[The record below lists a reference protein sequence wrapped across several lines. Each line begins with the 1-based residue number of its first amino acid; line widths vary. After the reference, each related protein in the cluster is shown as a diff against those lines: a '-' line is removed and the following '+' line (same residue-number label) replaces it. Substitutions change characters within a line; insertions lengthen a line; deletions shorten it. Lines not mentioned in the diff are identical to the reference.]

1 MDANRIKI
9 DIDFLPGS
17 YAVLSFFVVNVDLGY
32 SKTISKTFTYGTPPS
47 SSWVQI
53 TGDSLATLTNL
64 FNNLVANDQDGN
76 MTFSMA
82 ADVITI
88 NFTNQAVYILTVT
101 SNAGSA
107 FSVTTEAYTFEPPV
121 VPVDTFEM
129 KHLQIQIVDTYE
141 NDMPLDV
148 EVTRSNAPV
157 LSYESGDDIYEPLF
171 TSNLKFDMRV
181 PDFGDAHFLHLFTG
195 DENRFKVVL
204 NALNEAEDETRLLW
218 QGFLLPDLMSE
229 PYTNNNLFVNFE
241 AIDMLASLKGKL
253 LKPWEYY
260 QRYNIGILLAKIFAL
275 TGVSQPMIIR
285 PSIVPVAAGF
295 GWQTLNVDL
304 LKYVDGD
311 KLTDVYTIL
320 TEVLASNLLTC
331 YSYKGYWNIDGVTR
345 KNETT
350 GMALFFDENGVYEG
364 QNTITKQIV
373 QPPAVAGNLNFSAM
387 TPWKTVEAAF
397 NYKGDNN
404 VLPDDVVSKDVF
416 YTAYN
421 NGEFISTS
429 PSTAIVDYWKTTGT
443 KISIVAG
450 KPFLQLITAK
460 TGFFTDGFYNV
471 SAAESLNNYVDL
483 KNPFYLYAGFN
494 YEIEIVIDFR
504 RIIQFTA
511 LPEGFVGYPNETF
524 YDDLNKWAQLQVIQ
538 NGNEILTNRQ
548 MPAST
553 LTFKWQYGSV
563 SYPQDQEQN
572 TISTD
577 VEIKIKKRFVLS
589 ESGYANIRFLAAAD
603 TVPLGFNITGNK
615 IEMTPKVVKI
625 NILNKDIEGIA
636 GTRPV
641 NYTNTLSIP
650 INFISSPDQSIK
662 NNIGLG
668 TQLTPY
674 EETITVGPQSASS
687 NAQYFPNG
695 DVLFTNTWLFYT
707 VTPNMFKMMF
717 KDGRLKSMFV
727 VRASGDEEHFY
738 SWYGREY
745 AGGRVVHYLSYI
757 EQGVIIP
764 DDYKASA
771 KIESGDVL
779 KMALSNYPT
788 ENLNNRVLWRIV
800 GQGNSQT
807 FLQSIV
813 LACHCVRPEQL
824 FQMEGTF
831 LDLVWP
837 DQIQSF
843 FYKDVN
849 RNFIN
854 TRLTL
859 DLFNGKTS
867 VSGREF
873 KYENLTDV
881 SYE

>member
-88 NFTNQAVYILTVT
+88 NFTNQAVYILNVT

-129 KHLQIQIVDTYE
+129 KHLQIQIVDTYL

-241 AIDMLASLKGKL
+241 AIDMLASLKGKF

-285 PSIVPVAAGF
+285 PSIVPAAAGF

-320 TEVLASNLLTC
+320 TEVLASNVLTC

-364 QNTITKQIV
+364 QNTITKEIV

-397 NYKGDNN
+397 SYKGDKNI
-404 VLPDDVVSKDVF
+404 LPEDVVEKENF
-416 YTAYN
+416 FLNYE
-421 NGEFISTS
+421 NGEFITTS
-429 PSTAIVDYWKTTGT
+429 ASTALMNYWKSTGT
-443 KISIVAG
+443 KIALNAEKSKFIY
-450 KPFLQLITAK
+450 T
-460 TGFFTDGFYNV
+460 TGRSLVGNPHYNV
-471 SAAESLNNYVDL
+471 LEAESLLNYIDL
-483 KNPFYLYAGFN
+483 FTPFFLYANLRYKVEINLTFKRTTSYTSLALGTIPNLEPDF
-494 YEIEIVIDFR
+494 YELLNSFVPVQLIQNNIEIVS
-504 RIIQFTA
+504 
-511 LPEGFVGYPNETF
+511 
-524 YDDLNKWAQLQVIQ
+524 
-538 NGNEILTNRQ
+538 NR
-548 MPAST
+548 P
-553 LTFKWQYGSV
+553 
-563 SYPQDQEQN
+563 
-572 TISTD
+572 TISAALHFQWVFQEANRYQEENSLITTCELKLD
-577 VEIKIKKRFVLS
+577 RSFFVS
-589 ESGYANIRFLAAAD
+589 ENGFCNLRFLAAIGYF
-603 TVPLGFNITGNK
+603 PTGASVVERK
-615 IEMTPKVVKI
+615 FEIEVKSFKVIVSNPEI
-625 NILNKDIEGIA
+625 DGIK

-674 EETITVGPQSASS
+674 EETITVGPQSA
-687 NAQYFPNG
+687 NAGIHSFPNG
-695 DVLFTNTWLFYT
+695 DVLFLQNWLFYT
-707 VTPNMFKMMF
+707 VTSNVFKMMF

-727 VRASGDEEHFY
+727 VRASGIEEHFY

-745 AGGRVVHYLSYI
+745 AGGRTVHYVSGFD
-757 EQGVIIP
+757 QGVVIP
-764 DDYKASA
+764 DDYKVQAR
-771 KIESGDVL
+771 IETGDVL